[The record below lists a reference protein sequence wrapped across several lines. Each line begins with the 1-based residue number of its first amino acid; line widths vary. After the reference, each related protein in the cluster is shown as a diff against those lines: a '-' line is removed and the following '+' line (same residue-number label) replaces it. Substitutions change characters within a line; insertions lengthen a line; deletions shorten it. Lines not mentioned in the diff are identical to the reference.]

1 MTEGAP
7 RNLDVPPE
15 PVRGPRGGGRV
26 ALLTLGALVVAVGGA
41 ISLAQLQPSPPD
53 PARIS
58 FAVPTLAP
66 SPIAAAPGLP
76 AGTGEPAPDPAAV
89 LAATTTRMTRP
100 DLEAAVRDGT
110 LEGRLVFVDGTIT
123 HDAAHCPG
131 LTESFGGCVDLAIP
145 GLALPVRQADTAIP
159 WRADPPA
166 GAWLVTVARDGGL
179 VYLGALV
186 PRFADGRPVTL
197 VPGGA
202 DPARAGTLF
211 EVEGYLVLHPVH
223 TCFRPGVPA
232 TPCPP
237 PSPFLALD
245 EPTPEGVLVSDAGL
259 EVSLARTVAEV
270 DEAAVVTPG
279 TFLVQPDR
287 REGRAPVVVA
297 RFDPSRAVRVLVP

>member
-7 RNLDVPPE
+7 RNLDVPPG

-26 ALLTLGALVVAVGGA
+26 ALAALAAIVVAVAGA
-41 ISLAQLQPSPPD
+41 IGLAQLEPAPSD

-58 FAVPTLAP
+58 FAVPTLTPPPVAV
-66 SPIAAAPGLP
+66 ATEAP
-76 AGTGEPAPDPAAV
+76 AGTAGPAPDPAAI
-89 LAATTTRMTRP
+89 LAATTARMARP

-123 HDAAHCPG
+123 HEAAHCPG

-159 WRADPPA
+159 WRADPPP

-179 VYLGALV
+179 VFLGSLL
-186 PRFADGRPVTL
+186 PRVGAGLPVVL
-197 VPGGA
+197 APDGA

-211 EVEGYLVLHPVH
+211 EVPGFLVRNPVH

-237 PSPFLALD
+237 PPPFLATDPPL
-245 EPTPEGVLVSDAGL
+245 ENGILTTDAGI
-259 EVSLARTVAEV
+259 EVRLGARLV
-270 DEAAVVTPG
+270 DTDAAAVVLPG

-287 REGRAPVVVA
+287 SEGKPPVLVA
-297 RFDPSRAVRVLVP
+297 RFEPSRAVRVLVP